1 MLKNKCL
8 VLLLLAVSSP
18 AFADI
23 SYNYIDLGAQW
34 VEIDDVVGIDVDGD
48 GFGIGGSFEIGED
61 WFVELA
67 YGQADFDFDI
77 ELDQWALGFG
87 YHHAMTDN
95 SDVFATLSYISA
107 EVSASG
113 FGSADDDGFGIA
125 VGIRSYL
132 SDSFE
137 LSGALGYV
145 DLDDSGDST
154 SISLE
159 GLYEFN
165 EVFGLGLGFEF
176 DDDVTTYGVFGRFY
190 FGN

>member
-18 AFADI
+18 ALADI

-34 VEIDDVVGIDVDGD
+34 VEIDDVAGIDVDGD

-61 WFVELA
+61 WFVQLA

-87 YHHAMTDN
+87 YHRAMTEN
-95 SDVFATLSYISA
+95 NDVFATLSYVSA

-113 FGSADDDGFGIA
+113 LGSADDDGFGIA
-125 VGIRSYL
+125 VGVRSML

-137 LSGALGYV
+137 LTGALAYV
-145 DLDDSGDST
+145 DLDDGGDST
-154 SISLE
+154 SLGLE
-159 GLYEFN
+159 GLYSFN
-165 EVFGLGLGFEF
+165 DVFALGLGFEF